1 MGKIQLRIPP
11 WIASMLGEEGSVW
24 FVLEKE
30 IGDESTV
37 GDLLRDLTASNA
49 NFRKA
54 VFNPDLGKISDQLI
68 VVINHSLLQGP
79 DVKEVK
85 LNDGDS
91 VMLLHMYT
99 GG

>member
-54 VFNPDLGKISDQLI
+54 VFNPDVGKVSEQVLVFLND
-68 VVINHSLLQGP
+68 SLLE
-79 DVKEVK
+79 DSKVIEAK
-85 LNDGDS
+85 LKDGDS
-91 VMLLHMYT
+91 IMLLPVYS